1 MARQTSKRKK
11 RVWILGCL
19 LLLTLV
25 LIFSMGKRGFIQQI
39 RIKQEKK
46 QLQEEIEEL
55 EAQKLLL
62 EAEKEKLD
70 DPEYIEKIAREKYG
84 MARENEDVY
93 RVVPRETE

>member
-1 MARQTSKRKK
+1 MTRRSSKRKK

-39 RIKQEKK
+39 RIKREKQ
-46 QLQEEIEEL
+46 QLQEEIEAL
-55 EAQKLLL
+55 EEQKLLL

-84 MARENEDVY
+84 MAGENEDVY
-93 RVVPRETE
+93 RIVPRETE